1 MCTYDGIN
9 DDVIARQKETIPRR
23 NTKLFS
29 FFLPA
34 PLKAELEN
42 KARELNIS
50 QGELLRRLIVQITRS
65 HD

>member
-9 DDVIARQKETIPRR
+9 DDVIARQPETIPRR
-23 NTKLFS
+23 DTKMFS

-34 PLKAELEN
+34 ALKEAMEG